1 MVFRRRKPDL
11 SKEAVDR
18 RNLVRQGWSWALFG
32 FALPLLT
39 TSCMFIGGGRRS
51 GKRVLEQVPPDSPLI
66 PVVVIMGVAGLV
78 FLILAGVLGARE
90 EPPPKTRP
98 LVLEE

>member
-32 FALPLLT
+32 FAFPLLL
-39 TSCMFIGGGRRS
+39 TSCIFIGRGRRGRES
-51 GKRVLEQVPPDSPLI
+51 ILERVHPDSPLI
-66 PVVVIMGVAGLV
+66 PIVIVMAVTGLV
-78 FLILAGVLGARE
+78 FLIMAGVLGARE
-90 EPPPKTRP
+90 EPPPKTKP